1 MNPRVVFDTNVVVS
15 ALLLYVPRIFR
26 YDGLDGSMNTTQSEI
41 ITRIKNRL
49 MQIHP
54 HRVIL
59 FGSHAWGT
67 PDEESDID
75 LVVVLEDE
83 TVPSTFSEKMK
94 NVLKVRKCVADINRE
109 VPLDL
114 LVYSKPEW
122 QKFIETGSY
131 FSREISEKGQELI

>member
-15 ALLLYVPRIFR
+15 ALLLYVPRIFS
-26 YDGLDGSMNTTQSEI
+26 YGGLDGSMNTTQSEI

-83 TVPSTFSEKMK
+83 TAPSTFSEKMK

-109 VPLDL
+109 VSLDL

-122 QKFIETGSY
+122 RKFIETGSY

>member
-1 MNPRVVFDTNVVVS
+1 MVAFVVWCYKIAGNPVFSHILEFFVCG
-15 ALLLYVPRIFR
+15 
-26 YDGLDGSMNTTQSEI
+26 GLDGSMNTTQSEI

-109 VPLDL
+109 VSLDL

-122 QKFIETGSY
+122 RKFIETGSY

>member
-1 MNPRVVFDTNVVVS
+1 MNATH
-15 ALLLYVPRIFR
+15 A
-26 YDGLDGSMNTTQSEI
+26 EI
-41 ITRIKNRL
+41 INRIKKRL

-75 LVVVLEDE
+75 LVVVLDDE
-83 TVPSTFSEKMK
+83 ASPTTFSERMR

-114 LVYSKPEW
+114 LVYSKAEW
-122 QKFIETGSY
+122 RKFIETGSS
-131 FSREISEKGQELI
+131 FSREIREKGQELL